1 MEIVCEILKNSQL
14 SSLSNLPGKATAIEA
29 KIRDKFAERDANAPN
44 LWQYNKDLWHN
55 CHEGLGVPS
64 GKLT

>member
-44 LWQYNKDLWHN
+44 LW
-55 CHEGLGVPS
+55 
-64 GKLT
+64 